1 MPQPY
6 RPPSHRSRL
15 VTDKYVPP
23 KLHASG
29 RRLLSHASLAPT
41 KSQTGTHKYGKAV
54 HRVANAQWV
63 GASILLFSVAPNGNI
78 YFLLGE
84 EAIHEGYKDSGK
96 WSDFGGGA
104 KLYEDE
110 YTCAAREFLEE
121 TQRTINPFPDKYGH
135 SLPDLFMITQELK
148 HGSYTARIDF
158 NFLNTT
164 YPRTYTT
171 FLVEIP
177 WDPTL
182 RARFSK
188 RVRSNSPHPFPS
200 ANRYSNFQGK
210 LNSKRRGNLEKT
222 AIEFFSIPCL
232 LGEARHRNTPRE
244 SVPQFRPFFMRRMRK
259 IIALTFPKNL
269 AQYQTLDNPDACRAL
284 YQGAGLRIPVAPTKT
299 TNSTTWARGAQVP
312 APPAELPDSAQPP
325 SRIFQNFNT
334 HRKYPV
340 LEHREPVDKIYF

>member
-6 RPPSHRSRL
+6 RPPRYRNRL
-15 VTDKYVPP
+15 AVGTYVPP
-23 KLHASG
+23 IPRSSG
-29 RRLLSHASLAPT
+29 YPAVKTLVKYQSGT
-41 KSQTGTHKYGKAV
+41 QKSTHT
-54 HRVANAQWV
+54 
-63 GASILLFSVAPNGNI
+63 GASILLFSVTPTGNI

-84 EAIHEGYKDSGK
+84 EAVHEGYKDSGK

-104 KLYEDE
+104 KVYEDE

-121 TQRTINPFPDKYGH
+121 TQRTINPFPEKYGH
-135 SLPDLFMITQELK
+135 SFPDIFMITQELK
-148 HGSYTARIDF
+148 HGNYTARIDF

-210 LNSKRRGNLEKT
+210 LNSKRRGDLEKT

-232 LGEARHRNTPRE
+232 LGETRHQITPRDY
-244 SVPQFRPFFMRRMRK
+244 VPEFRPFFMRRMRK

-269 AQYQTLDNPDACRAL
+269 SQYQTLDNPEACRAL
-284 YQGAGLRIPVAPTKT
+284 YQGAGLRIPMLPAKS
-299 TNSTTWARGAQVP
+299 TNTATWARGAQVLMQSV
-312 APPAELPDSAQPP
+312 ELPITTQPP
-325 SRIFQNFNT
+325 SRIFQHFNT
-334 HRKYPV
+334 HRKYPIT
-340 LEHREPVDKIYF
+340 EHREPVDKIYF